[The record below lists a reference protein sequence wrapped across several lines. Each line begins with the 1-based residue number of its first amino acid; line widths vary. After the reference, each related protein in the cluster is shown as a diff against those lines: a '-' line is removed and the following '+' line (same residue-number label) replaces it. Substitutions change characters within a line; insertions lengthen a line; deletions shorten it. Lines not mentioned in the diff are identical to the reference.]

1 MLRFCSGSCLCFL
14 SQFFPS
20 FSLFLFF
27 LAPSRFFFFFP
38 LPLLLFFFFFFLMI
52 RRPPRSPLPDTL
64 FPYTTL
70 FRAYRAL
77 TDLWCKLVH
86 RLAHVG
92 SAFSRVGTSDK
103 PHADHCPKKGRTI
116 SILPFCLSSVKLGLV
131 RRNNETRERR
141 KIAARCRDPVHHL
154 DIRAPFLWPA
164 IEGLVATLI
173 RSSCRERV
181 CQYV

>member
-1 MLRFCSGSCLCFL
+1 MCALPIFYFDNSTDRAMYFPVTYHDFSHLRHLADFL
-14 SQFFPS
+14 RVETIVAIVKNGF
-20 FSLFLFF
+20 
-27 LAPSRFFFFFP
+27 ARG
-38 LPLLLFFFFFFLMI
+38 
-52 RRPPRSPLPDTL
+52 RRYP
-64 FPYTTL
+64 
-70 FRAYRAL
+70 YRAL

-141 KIAARCRDPVHHL
+141 KIAAK
-154 DIRAPFLWPA
+154 IGRAH
-164 IEGLVATLI
+164 V
-173 RSSCRERV
+173 
-181 CQYV
+181 

>member
-64 FPYTTL
+64 FPSPTL
-70 FRAYRAL
+70 FRSTRARGSVL
-77 TDLWCKLVH
+77 T
-86 RLAHVG
+86 LAAVRARDRNG
-92 SAFSRVGTSDK
+92 DYPVITMEIRW
-103 PHADHCPKKGRTI
+103 PK
-116 SILPFCLSSVKLGLV
+116 
-131 RRNNETRERR
+131 
-141 KIAARCRDPVHHL
+141 
-154 DIRAPFLWPA
+154 
-164 IEGLVATLI
+164 
-173 RSSCRERV
+173 
-181 CQYV
+181 

>member
-1 MLRFCSGSCLCFL
+1 MYFPVTDHDFSHLRHVADFL
-14 SQFFPS
+14 RVETIVAIVKNGF
-20 FSLFLFF
+20 
-27 LAPSRFFFFFP
+27 ARG
-38 LPLLLFFFFFFLMI
+38 
-52 RRPPRSPLPDTL
+52 RRYP
-64 FPYTTL
+64 
-70 FRAYRAL
+70 YRAL

-131 RRNNETRERR
+131 RRTNETRERR

-154 DIRAPFLWPA
+154 DLRQPSLQPDIHRSDEHTSELQSLMRN
-164 IEGLVATLI
+164 LV
-173 RSSCRERV
+173 CRL
-181 CQYV
+181 